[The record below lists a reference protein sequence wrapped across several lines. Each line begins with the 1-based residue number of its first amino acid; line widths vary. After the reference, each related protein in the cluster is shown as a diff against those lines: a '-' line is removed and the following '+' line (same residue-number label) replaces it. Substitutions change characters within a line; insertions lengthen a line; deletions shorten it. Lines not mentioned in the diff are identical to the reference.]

1 MGIHAED
8 VSLVGWYQDDAYR
21 LMGERKVVAAE
32 SFIFFFLL
40 LRSRCSSQPLS
51 SGGSGCTWLPALPPT
66 PPRGKEQVLMRV
78 ETQAGRVFRCC
89 VF

>member
-32 SFIFFFLL
+32 SLIFFFLL
-40 LRSRCSSQPLS
+40 L
-51 SGGSGCTWLPALPPT
+51 
-66 PPRGKEQVLMRV
+66 
-78 ETQAGRVFRCC
+78 
-89 VF
+89 